1 MVCRRA
7 TQRRGLSEAKRSAY
21 HYFAHTADLSALG
34 ECDDVRIKKL
44 LCINCQGLFFTLNLA
59 LTKYPGYRK
68 RRRHTSRGLSEAER
82 SAYQDF
88 APTADL
94 SAFVGYSAIPIN
106 LLNRIMKWMAWY
118 IKVHSSKRG
127 LKYTWTFQAATR

>member
-59 LTKYPGYRK
+59 LTKYSG
-68 RRRHTSRGLSEAER
+68 HIVG
-82 SAYQDF
+82 
-88 APTADL
+88 ADL
-94 SAFVGYSAIPIN
+94 SRTPPLYRPFSVDVMVSAFKSYSALSAPIGIN
-106 LLNRIMKWMAWY
+106 LSDLTM
-118 IKVHSSKRG
+118 SS
-127 LKYTWTFQAATR
+127 